1 MIGNFFNLRDLVKIV
16 SRKVGTGYI
25 GGKSV
30 GMLLARKII
39 KNADGDMA
47 GIQKRMEPD
56 DSFFIGADVLNLRKK
71 NIWESIDIEKVLKE
85 DIKVSKSLFVT
96 EDKQN
101 VPEEGTF
108 LFG

>member
-30 GMLLARKII
+30 DMLLARKII

-56 DSFFIGADVLNLRKK
+56 DSFFIGADVLNLRK
-71 NIWESIDIEKVLKE
+71 NIWESIDFEKG
-85 DIKVSKSLFVT
+85 IKRGHKSFQIPVC
-96 EDKQN
+96 DRR
-101 VPEEGTF
+101 
-108 LFG
+108 

>member
-1 MIGNFFNLRDLVKIV
+1 MIGNFFNLRDLVKII

-71 NIWESIDIEKVLKE
+71 NIWESIDIEKG
-85 DIKVSKSLFVT
+85 IKRGHKSFQIPVC
-96 EDKQN
+96 DRR
-101 VPEEGTF
+101 
-108 LFG
+108 

>member
-30 GMLLARKII
+30 GMLLVRKII

-56 DSFFIGADVLNLRKK
+56 DSFFIGADVLNLRK
-71 NIWESIDIEKVLKE
+71 NIWESIDIEKG
-85 DIKVSKSLFVT
+85 IKRGHKSFPIPVC
-96 EDKQN
+96 DRR
-101 VPEEGTF
+101 
-108 LFG
+108 

>member
-1 MIGNFFNLRDLVKIV
+1 MIGNFFNFRDLVKIV

-30 GMLLARKII
+30 GMLLVRKII

-56 DSFFIGADVLNLRKK
+56 DSFFIGADVLNLRK
-71 NIWESIDIEKVLKE
+71 NIWESIDIEKG
-85 DIKVSKSLFVT
+85 IKRGHKSFPIPVC
-96 EDKQN
+96 DRR
-101 VPEEGTF
+101 
-108 LFG
+108 

>member
-1 MIGNFFNLRDLVKIV
+1 MIGNFLNFRDLVKIV

-30 GMLLARKII
+30 GMLLVRKII

-56 DSFFIGADVLNLRKK
+56 DSFFIGADVLNLRK
-71 NIWESIDIEKVLKE
+71 NIWESIDIEKG
-85 DIKVSKSLFVT
+85 IKRGHKSFPIPVC
-96 EDKQN
+96 DRR
-101 VPEEGTF
+101 
-108 LFG
+108 

>member
-30 GMLLARKII
+30 DMLLARKII

-56 DSFFIGADVLNLRKK
+56 DSFFIGADVLNLRK
-71 NIWESIDIEKVLKE
+71 NIWESIDIEKG
-85 DIKVSKSLFVT
+85 IKRGHKSFQIPVC
-96 EDKQN
+96 DRR
-101 VPEEGTF
+101 
-108 LFG
+108 

>member
-30 GMLLARKII
+30 DMLLARKII

-56 DSFFIGADVLNLRKK
+56 DSFFIGADVLNLRK
-71 NIWESIDIEKVLKE
+71 NIWESIDIEKG
-85 DIKVSKSLFVT
+85 IKRGHKSFQISVC
-96 EDKQN
+96 DRR
-101 VPEEGTF
+101 
-108 LFG
+108 

>member
-16 SRKVGTGYI
+16 SIKVGTGYI

-30 GMLLARKII
+30 DMLLARKII

-56 DSFFIGADVLNLRKK
+56 DSFFIGADVLNLRK
-71 NIWESIDIEKVLKE
+71 NIWESIDIEKG
-85 DIKVSKSLFVT
+85 IKRGHKSFQIPVC
-96 EDKQN
+96 DRR
-101 VPEEGTF
+101 
-108 LFG
+108 

>member
-1 MIGNFFNLRDLVKIV
+1 MIGNFFNFRDLVKIV

-30 GMLLARKII
+30 GMLLVRKII

-56 DSFFIGADVLNLRKK
+56 DSFFIGADVLNLHK
-71 NIWESIDIEKVLKE
+71 NIWESIDIEKG
-85 DIKVSKSLFVT
+85 IKRGHKNFPIPVC
-96 EDKQN
+96 DRR
-101 VPEEGTF
+101 
-108 LFG
+108 

>member
-1 MIGNFFNLRDLVKIV
+1 MIGNFFNFRDLVKIV

-56 DSFFIGADVLNLRKK
+56 DSFFIGADVLNLRK
-71 NIWESIDIEKVLKE
+71 NIWESIDIEKG
-85 DIKVSKSLFVT
+85 IKRGHKSFPIPVC
-96 EDKQN
+96 DRR
-101 VPEEGTF
+101 
-108 LFG
+108 

>member
-1 MIGNFFNLRDLVKIV
+1 M
-16 SRKVGTGYI
+16 GTGYI

-56 DSFFIGADVLNLRKK
+56 DSFFIGADVLNLHK
-71 NIWESIDIEKVLKE
+71 NIWESIDIKKG
-85 DIKVSKSLFVT
+85 IKRGHKSFQIPVC
-96 EDKQN
+96 DRR
-101 VPEEGTF
+101 
-108 LFG
+108 

>member
-1 MIGNFFNLRDLVKIV
+1 M
-16 SRKVGTGYI
+16 GTGYI

-71 NIWESIDIEKVLKE
+71 NIWESIDIEKG
-85 DIKVSKSLFVT
+85 IKRGHKSFQIPVC
-96 EDKQN
+96 DRR
-101 VPEEGTF
+101 
-108 LFG
+108 

>member
-71 NIWESIDIEKVLKE
+71 IYGKVLKKVLKE

-96 EDKQN
+96 EDKQK
-101 VPEEGTF
+101 VPKEGIF

>member
-30 GMLLARKII
+30 DMLLARKII

-56 DSFFIGADVLNLRKK
+56 DSFLIGADVLNLRK
-71 NIWESIDIEKVLKE
+71 NIWESIDIEKG
-85 DIKVSKSLFVT
+85 IKRGHKSFQIPVC
-96 EDKQN
+96 DRR
-101 VPEEGTF
+101 
-108 LFG
+108 

>member
-1 MIGNFFNLRDLVKIV
+1 MIGNFFNFRDLVKIV

-56 DSFFIGADVLNLRKK
+56 ELNLHK
-71 NIWESIDIEKVLKE
+71 NIWESIDMEKVLKE

-96 EDKQN
+96 EGKQK
-101 VPEEGTF
+101 VPKEGTF

>member
-1 MIGNFFNLRDLVKIV
+1 M
-16 SRKVGTGYI
+16 GTGYI

-56 DSFFIGADVLNLRKK
+56 DSFFIWADVLNLRK
-71 NIWESIDIEKVLKE
+71 NIWESIDIEKG
-85 DIKVSKSLFVT
+85 IKRGHKSFPIPVC
-96 EDKQN
+96 DRR
-101 VPEEGTF
+101 
-108 LFG
+108 

>member
-1 MIGNFFNLRDLVKIV
+1 MIGNFFNFRDLVKIV

-56 DSFFIGADVLNLRKK
+56 DSFFIGADVLNLHK
-71 NIWESIDIEKVLKE
+71 NIWESIDIEKG
-85 DIKVSKSLFVT
+85 IKRGHKSFQIPVC
-96 EDKQN
+96 DRR
-101 VPEEGTF
+101 
-108 LFG
+108 

>member
-1 MIGNFFNLRDLVKIV
+1 M
-16 SRKVGTGYI
+16 GTGYI

-71 NIWESIDIEKVLKE
+71 IYGKVLILKKVLKE

-96 EDKQN
+96 EDKQK
-101 VPEEGTF
+101 VPKEGTF

>member
-1 MIGNFFNLRDLVKIV
+1 MIGNFFNLRDLVKII

-71 NIWESIDIEKVLKE
+71 IYGKVLILKKVLKE

-96 EDKQN
+96 EDKQK
-101 VPEEGTF
+101 VPKEGNF

>member
-1 MIGNFFNLRDLVKIV
+1 MIGNIFNFRDLVKIV

-30 GMLLARKII
+30 GMLLVRKII

-56 DSFFIGADVLNLRKK
+56 DSFFIGADVLNLRK
-71 NIWESIDIEKVLKE
+71 NIWESIDIEKG
-85 DIKVSKSLFVT
+85 IKRGHKSFPIPVC
-96 EDKQN
+96 DRR
-101 VPEEGTF
+101 
-108 LFG
+108 

>member
-1 MIGNFFNLRDLVKIV
+1 M
-16 SRKVGTGYI
+16 GTGYI

-56 DSFFIGADVLNLRKK
+56 DSFFIGADVLNLHK
-71 NIWESIDIEKVLKE
+71 NIWESIDIEKG
-85 DIKVSKSLFVT
+85 IKRGHKSFQIPVC
-96 EDKQN
+96 DRR
-101 VPEEGTF
+101 
-108 LFG
+108 

>member
-56 DSFFIGADVLNLRKK
+56 DFFFIGADVLNLHK
-71 NIWESIDIEKVLKE
+71 NIWESIDMEKVLKE

-96 EDKQN
+96 EDKQK
-101 VPEEGTF
+101 VPKEGNF

>member
-1 MIGNFFNLRDLVKIV
+1 
-16 SRKVGTGYI
+16 
-25 GGKSV
+25 
-30 GMLLARKII
+30 
-39 KNADGDMA
+39 MA

-71 NIWESIDIEKVLKE
+71 IYGKVLILKKVLKE

-96 EDKQN
+96 EDKQK
-101 VPEEGTF
+101 VPKEGTF